1 VIDAATLPELFADT
15 PVPNGPIS
23 DEAADAIAAILWAAW
38 ERDQHQAGG
47 QQSPLENPVTLAG
60 APG

>member
-1 VIDAATLPELFADT
+1 VIYLPATLPELFADT

-38 ERDQHQAGG
+38 EQDRHQADDGG
-47 QQSPLENPVTLAG
+47 QADE
-60 APG
+60 